1 MYLPII
7 VALMVVL
14 PALSIVIDL
23 VVAPGAMGFAEV
35 AGRWLV
41 FWIVGVRLLMAGAR
55 QVFSP
60 DFTARTFFGISDVR
74 ALVVVQELGLANS
87 ALGLLGVAT
96 LLMPAWIAPAAFA
109 GALFFVFAGLRHSLR
124 GTRNRAETVA
134 MVSDFYAFA
143 VLTVLLIVMLARA

>member
-14 PALSIVIDL
+14 PALSIVTDL
-23 VVAPGAMGFAEV
+23 IVAPGALSFFAV

-55 QVFSP
+55 QVLNP
-60 DFTARTFFGISDVR
+60 DFTARTFFGLSEPR
-74 ALVVVQELGLANS
+74 ALIVVQELGLANC
-87 ALGLLGVAT
+87 ALGLLGVTT
-96 LLMPAWIAPAAFA
+96 LLVPAWIAPAAFA
-109 GALFFVFAGLRHSLR
+109 GGLFFLFAGVRHSVR

-134 MVSDFYAFA
+134 MISDFYAFA
-143 VLTVLLIVMLARA
+143 VLGGLLLATVVHG